1 MDYRDY
7 YAVLGVRRKASADDI
22 KKAYRKL
29 ARKYHPDVNSGDA
42 AAEQKF
48 KEISE
53 AYAVLS
59 DDAKRRTYDKFG
71 TQWQQYEQ
79 SGQNFDWSQW
89 YNAGGAERQQGRTV
103 SPEEFEQMFG
113 GIAGGGGTFS
123 DFFQQL
129 FGGGGGPTQ
138 TRKATRQAHHPS
150 FGRPNSDQ
158 TVPVEIALE
167 EAFMGTKRTVQQGD
181 SRFEVTIPA
190 GVRTGS
196 KVRAGDLIMTVSVQP
211 HKDFEVEGIDLRTKV
226 PVDLFDA
233 LLGGE
238 ARVRTLQGAVA
249 LTIPPDTQNGKV
261 FRLKEQG
268 MPDVKDSKKRGDLL
282 VEVVVE
288 LPVPLSV
295 EARRLV
301 ESLQRESPDIAPPS

>member
-1 MDYRDY
+1 MDYKDY
-7 YAVLGVRRKASADDI
+7 YAVLGVRRKASASEI

-29 ARKYHPDVNSGDA
+29 ARECHPDVNNGDA
-42 AAEQKF
+42 AAEQRF
-48 KEISE
+48 KEINE

-59 DDAKRRTYDKFG
+59 DESKRRTYDKFG
-71 TQWQQYEQ
+71 AQWKQYEQ
-79 SGQNFDWSQW
+79 SGQSFDWSQW
-89 YNAGGAERQQGRTV
+89 YNAGGAERQQGRAV

-113 GIAGGGGTFS
+113 GMAGGGGTFS

-129 FGGGGGPTQ
+129 FGGGASQPRRGFRQGPQ
-138 TRKATRQAHHPS
+138 QS

-167 EAFMGTKRTVQQGD
+167 EAFCGTKRTVQQGE
-181 SRFEVTIPA
+181 SRFEVTIPP

-196 KVRAGDLIMTVSVQP
+196 KVRAGDLMMTVSVQP
-211 HKDFEVEGIDLRTKV
+211 HKDFRVEGRDLRTKV
-226 PVDLFDA
+226 PVDLFVA

-238 ARVRTLQGAVA
+238 ARVPTLQGAVA

-261 FRLKEQG
+261 FRLKGQG
-268 MPDVKDSKKRGDLL
+268 MPDVRDSKNRGDLL

-295 EARRLV
+295 EAKRLV
-301 ESLQRESPDIAPPS
+301 ENLKRESPDIGSPM

>member
-7 YAVLGVRRKASADDI
+7 YAVLGLRRKASASEI

-29 ARKYHPDVNSGDA
+29 AREYHPDVNNGDA
-42 AAEQKF
+42 AAEQRF
-48 KEISE
+48 KEINE

-59 DDAKRRTYDKFG
+59 DESKRRTYDKFG
-71 TQWQQYEQ
+71 AQWKQYEQ
-79 SGQNFDWSQW
+79 SGQSFDWSQW
-89 YNAGGAERQQGRTV
+89 YNAGGAERQQGRGV

-113 GIAGGGGTFS
+113 GMAGGGSTFS

-129 FGGGGGPTQ
+129 FGGVATQ
-138 TRKATRQAHHPS
+138 PRRGFRQGDQPS

-167 EAFMGTKRTVQQGD
+167 EAFCGTKRTVQQGE
-181 SRFEVTIPA
+181 SRFEVTIPP

-196 KVRAGDLIMTVSVQP
+196 KVRAGDLMMTVSVQP
-211 HKDFEVEGIDLRTKV
+211 HNNFDVEGQDLRIKV
-226 PVDLFDA
+226 PVDLFVA

-238 ARVRTLQGAVA
+238 ARVPTMQGALA

-261 FRLKEQG
+261 FRLKGQG
-268 MPDVKDSKKRGDLL
+268 MPDVRDNKNRGDLL

-295 EARRLV
+295 EAKRLV
-301 ESLQRESPDIAPPS
+301 ENLKRESPNIGSPM

>member
-1 MDYRDY
+1 MDYKDY
-7 YAVLGVRRKASADDI
+7 YAVLGVRRKASAEDV

-29 ARKYHPDVNSGDA
+29 ARKYHPDVNDGDA
-42 AAEQKF
+42 AAEQRF

-59 DDAKRRTYDKFG
+59 DEAKRRTYDKFG
-71 TQWQQYEQ
+71 AQWQQYEQ

-113 GIAGGGGTFS
+113 GMAGGGSSFS

-129 FGGGGGPTQ
+129 FGGGPAQ
-138 TRKATRQAHHPS
+138 TRRATRQAPHPS
-150 FGRPNSDQ
+150 FGRPKSGQ
-158 TVPVEIALE
+158 TVPVEIVLE
-167 EAFMGTKRTVQQGD
+167 EAFVGTKRTVQQGD

-211 HKDFEVEGIDLRTKV
+211 HKEFEVDGTDLRTKV
-226 PVDLFDA
+226 DVDLFVA

-238 ARVRTLQGAVA
+238 ARVNTMQGAVA

-261 FRLKEQG
+261 FRLKGQG
-268 MPDVKDSKKRGDLL
+268 MPDVKDNKNRGDLL

-295 EARRLV
+295 EAKRLV
-301 ESLQRESPDIAPPS
+301 ESLQRESPDMGPP

>member
-1 MDYRDY
+1 MDYKDY
-7 YAVLGVRRKASADDI
+7 YAVLGVRRKASVEDI

-29 ARKYHPDVNSGDA
+29 ARKYHPDVNDGDA
-42 AAEQKF
+42 AAEQRF

-59 DDAKRRTYDKFG
+59 DEAKRRTYDKFG
-71 TQWQQYEQ
+71 AQWQQYEQ

-89 YNAGGAERQQGRTV
+89 YNAGGAERQQGRSV

-113 GIAGGGGTFS
+113 GMAGGGSSFS

-129 FGGGGGPTQ
+129 FGGGPAQ
-138 TRKATRQAHHPS
+138 TRRATRQAPHPS
-150 FGRPNSDQ
+150 FGRPKSGQ

-167 EAFMGTKRTVQQGD
+167 EAFVGTKRTVQQGD

-211 HKDFEVEGIDLRTKV
+211 HKEFEADGTDLRTKV
-226 PVDLFDA
+226 PVDLFVA

-238 ARVRTLQGAVA
+238 ARVNTMQGAVA

-261 FRLKEQG
+261 FRLKGQG
-268 MPDVKDSKKRGDLL
+268 MPDVKDNKNRGDLL
-282 VEVVVE
+282 VEVVVA

-295 EARRLV
+295 EAKRLV
-301 ESLQRESPDIAPPS
+301 ESLQRESPDLGPP

>member
-29 ARKYHPDVNSGDA
+29 ARKYHPDVNGGDA
-42 AAEQKF
+42 AAEQRF

-71 TQWQQYEQ
+71 AQWKQYEQ

-113 GIAGGGGTFS
+113 GMAGGGSSFS

-129 FGGGGGPTQ
+129 FGGVPAQ
-138 TRKATRQAHHPS
+138 TRRAARQTSHPS
-150 FGRPNSDQ
+150 FARPNSDQ
-158 TVPVEIALE
+158 SVPVEIALE
-167 EAFMGTKRTVQQGD
+167 EAFMGTKRTVQQGE

-211 HKDFEVEGIDLRTKV
+211 HKEFEVVGTDLRTKV
-226 PVDLFDA
+226 YVDLFVA

-238 ARVRTLQGAVA
+238 ARVNTLQGAVA
-249 LTIPPDTQNGKV
+249 LTVPPDTQNGKV
-261 FRLKEQG
+261 FRLKGQG
-268 MPDVKDSKKRGDLL
+268 MPDVKDSKNRGDLL

-288 LPVPLSV
+288 LPVPLSM
-295 EARRLV
+295 EAKRLV
-301 ESLQRESPDIAPPS
+301 ESLQRESPDIGSTS

>member
-29 ARKYHPDVNSGDA
+29 ARKYHPDVNGGDA
-42 AAEQKF
+42 AAEQRF

-71 TQWQQYEQ
+71 AQWKQYEQ
-79 SGQNFDWSQW
+79 SGQSFDWSQW
-89 YNAGGAERQQGRTV
+89 YNAGGAERQKGRTV

-113 GIAGGGGTFS
+113 GMAGGGSAFS

-129 FGGGGGPTQ
+129 FGGVPTQ
-138 TRKATRQAHHPS
+138 TRRGARQTPHPS
-150 FGRPNSDQ
+150 FARPNSDQ

-181 SRFEVTIPA
+181 SRFEVTIPP

-211 HKDFEVEGIDLRTKV
+211 HKEFEVVGTDLRTKV
-226 PVDLFDA
+226 YVDLFVA

-238 ARVRTLQGAVA
+238 ARVNTLQGAVA

-261 FRLKEQG
+261 FRLKGQG
-268 MPDVKDSKKRGDLL
+268 MPDVKDSKNRGDLL

-288 LPVPLSV
+288 LPVPLSM
-295 EARRLV
+295 EAKRLV
-301 ESLQRESPDIAPPS
+301 ESLQRESPDIGSTS

>member
-29 ARKYHPDVNSGDA
+29 ARKYHPDVNGGDA
-42 AAEQKF
+42 AAEQRF

-71 TQWQQYEQ
+71 AQWKQYEQ

-113 GIAGGGGTFS
+113 GMAGGGSSFS

-129 FGGGGGPTQ
+129 FGGVPAQ
-138 TRKATRQAHHPS
+138 TRRAARQTPHPS
-150 FGRPNSDQ
+150 FARPNSDQ
-158 TVPVEIALE
+158 SVPVEIALE
-167 EAFMGTKRTVQQGD
+167 EAFMGTKRTVQQGE

-196 KVRAGDLIMTVSVQP
+196 KVRAGDLIMKVSVQP
-211 HKDFEVEGIDLRTKV
+211 HKEFEVVGTDLRTKV
-226 PVDLFDA
+226 YVDLFVA

-238 ARVRTLQGAVA
+238 ARVNTLQGAVA
-249 LTIPPDTQNGKV
+249 LTVPPDTQNGKV
-261 FRLKEQG
+261 FRLKGQG
-268 MPDVKDSKKRGDLL
+268 MPDVKDSKNRGDLL

-288 LPVPLSV
+288 LPVPLSM
-295 EARRLV
+295 EAKRLV
-301 ESLQRESPDIAPPS
+301 ESLQRESPDIGSTS

>member
-7 YAVLGVRRKASADDI
+7 YAVLGVSRKASADDI

-29 ARKYHPDVNSGDA
+29 ARKYHPDVNDGDA
-42 AAEQKF
+42 AAEQRF

-71 TQWQQYEQ
+71 AQWKQYEQ

-113 GIAGGGGTFS
+113 GMAGGGSSFS

-129 FGGGGGPTQ
+129 FGGMPTQ
-138 TRKATRQAHHPS
+138 TRRATRQTPHPS

-196 KVRAGDLIMTVSVQP
+196 KVRAGDLMMTVSVQP
-211 HKDFEVEGIDLRTKV
+211 HKDFEVVGTDLRTKV
-226 PVDLFDA
+226 SVDLFAA

-238 ARVRTLQGAVA
+238 ARVNTLQGAVA

-261 FRLKEQG
+261 FRLKGQG
-268 MPDVKDSKKRGDLL
+268 MPDVKDSKNRGDLL

-295 EARRLV
+295 EAKRQF
-301 ESLQRESPDIAPPS
+301 ESLQRESPDMGKPS

>member
-1 MDYRDY
+1 MDYKDY
-7 YAVLGVRRKASADDI
+7 YAVLGLRRKASASEI

-29 ARKYHPDVNSGDA
+29 AREYHPDVNSGDA
-42 AAEQKF
+42 AAEQRF
-48 KEISE
+48 KEINE

-59 DDAKRRTYDKFG
+59 DESKRRTYDKFG
-71 TQWQQYEQ
+71 AQWKQYEQ
-79 SGQNFDWSQW
+79 SGQSFDWSQW
-89 YNAGGAERQQGRTV
+89 YNAGGAERQQGRAV

-113 GIAGGGGTFS
+113 GMAGGGGTFS

-129 FGGGGGPTQ
+129 FGGGAAQPRRGFRQGPQ
-138 TRKATRQAHHPS
+138 QS

-158 TVPVEIALE
+158 AVPVEIALE
-167 EAFMGTKRTVQQGD
+167 EAFCGTKRTVQQGE
-181 SRFEVTIPA
+181 SRFEVTIPP

-196 KVRAGDLIMTVSVQP
+196 KVRAGDLMMTVSVQP
-211 HKDFEVEGIDLRTKV
+211 HKDFRIEGRDLRTKV
-226 PVDLFDA
+226 PVDLFVA

-238 ARVRTLQGAVA
+238 ARVPTMQGAVA

-261 FRLKEQG
+261 FRLKGQG
-268 MPDVKDSKKRGDLL
+268 MPDVKDSKNRGDLL

-295 EARRLV
+295 EAKRLV
-301 ESLQRESPDIAPPS
+301 ENLKRESPDIGPPM